1 MAKGEPP
8 TVYTITGAQRA
19 LSQEQ
24 TGRTRRY
31 LISMGIRTF
40 CVIAAIFV
48 PGWPRWVL
56 IAGAVTL
63 PYLAVVMANAGRE
76 NDEPGELGVQTPER
90 PELPSPGRAID
101 SPDDR
106 SSAVIAQKPL
116 RASSGRLRT
125 RI

>member
-1 MAKGEPP
+1 MVKGDPP
-8 TVYTITGAQRA
+8 VYTITGAQRA

-40 CVIAAIFV
+40 CVIAAIVV

-63 PYLAVVMANAGRE
+63 PYFAVVMANAGRE
-76 NDEPGELGVQTPER
+76 NDEPGELGVASQPR
-90 PELPSPGRAID
+90 PELPTPGQAIGGQD
-101 SPDDR
+101 GR
-106 SSAVIAQKPL
+106 STAA
-116 RASSGRLRT
+116 
-125 RI
+125 

>member
-1 MAKGEPP
+1 MAKGDPP
-8 TVYTITGAQRA
+8 VYTITGAQRA

-40 CVIAAIFV
+40 CVIAAIVV

-56 IAGAVTL
+56 IAGAITL

-76 NDEPGELGVQTPER
+76 NDEPGELGVAAPVR
-90 PELPSPGRAID
+90 RELPIQGHAID
-101 SPDDR
+101 GRDDQ
-106 SSAVIAQKPL
+106 STAA
-116 RASSGRLRT
+116 
-125 RI
+125 